1 MGKRILFLTPQMP
14 YPPQQGTAIRN
25 YNLMAQVASRHEVHL
40 LSFAENP
47 PSREQLGALGK
58 VCATVRSVQAPIRT
72 RLGRV
77 WALAT
82 SSLPDIA
89 FRLDSP
95 AFRQELQSVLRELQP
110 DVVQLEGLEMAAYG
124 TLTTSAAPATRL
136 VYDGHNAEYLLQKR
150 IFQADAKRPGRWP
163 GAAYSLLQWK
173 RLQRYEAD
181 TCRNVSHVIACS
193 ASDAAALQE
202 IAPGV
207 LPIIVP
213 NGVDTELFRPG
224 VVPAMQLGVQAMVF
238 TGKMDF
244 RPNVDAMLW
253 FAQSVLPLIRERSP
267 SAHLYVVGKNPHAR
281 LAALRANPGVTLTG
295 YVEDVRPYVRGAA
308 VYVVPLLTGGGT
320 RLKVLE
326 AMAMAKA
333 LVTTALGCEGID
345 AEPGR
350 DLVVADNP
358 GAFAEQVLALFS
370 DEARAARLGQA
381 ARDFVVAHFDW
392 RSVTRQLDVVYDA

>member
-1 MGKRILFLTPQMP
+1 
-14 YPPQQGTAIRN
+14 
-25 YNLMAQVASRHEVHL
+25 
-40 LSFAENP
+40 
-47 PSREQLGALGK
+47 
-58 VCATVRSVQAPIRT
+58 
-72 RLGRV
+72 
-77 WALAT
+77 
-82 SSLPDIA
+82 
-89 FRLDSP
+89 
-95 AFRQELQSVLRELQP
+95 
-110 DVVQLEGLEMAAYG
+110 
-124 TLTTSAAPATRL
+124 
-136 VYDGHNAEYLLQKR
+136 
-150 IFQADAKRPGRWP
+150 
-163 GAAYSLLQWK
+163 
-173 RLQRYEAD
+173 
-181 TCRNVSHVIACS
+181 VIACS